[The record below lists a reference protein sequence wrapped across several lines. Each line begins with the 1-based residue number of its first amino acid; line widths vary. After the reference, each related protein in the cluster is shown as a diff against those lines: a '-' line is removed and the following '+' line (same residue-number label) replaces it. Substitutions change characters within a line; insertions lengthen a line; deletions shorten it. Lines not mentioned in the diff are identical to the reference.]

1 MTEPAVI
8 MVQAGQGGVLPGGD
22 ELIPVPSGQPVTLIE
37 VIWNEPGPEGLTFRF
52 RFLAPDIGPG
62 GATDFDTAT
71 ADMLALCETYV
82 RPRLSGVGSQA
93 TQVIVSLSDTV
104 VPFGEAAPEATQFFE
119 AFRIEGDSCIWEP
132 F

>member
-8 MVQAGQGGVLPGGD
+8 TVQAGQGGTLPGGD
-22 ELIPVPSGQPVTLIE
+22 KPIPVPSGQTVTLIE

-52 RFLAPDIGPG
+52 RFLAPGIAPG
-62 GATDFDTAT
+62 GGTDFDTAT

-82 RPRLSGVGSQA
+82 RPRLAGVGSQA
-93 TQVIVSLSDTV
+93 AQVIVSLSDTV
-104 VPFGEAAPEATQFFE
+104 VPFGESAPEATQFFE
-119 AFRIEGDSCIWEP
+119 AFRIQDDACIWEP